1 MISRRGALQ
10 SRFFIAVLMMGVG
23 IMLVRV
29 RHRLMMMQVC
39 VDRAWGDWIRMLVL
53 MMGVMDMFVL
63 MIHFH
68 MQVRVDVLLRKV

>member
-1 MISRRGALQ
+1 
-10 SRFFIAVLMMGVG
+10 MMGVG

-53 MMGVMDMFVL
+53 MMGVMDMCVL
-63 MIHFH
+63 MTIAT
-68 MQVRVDVLLRKV
+68 